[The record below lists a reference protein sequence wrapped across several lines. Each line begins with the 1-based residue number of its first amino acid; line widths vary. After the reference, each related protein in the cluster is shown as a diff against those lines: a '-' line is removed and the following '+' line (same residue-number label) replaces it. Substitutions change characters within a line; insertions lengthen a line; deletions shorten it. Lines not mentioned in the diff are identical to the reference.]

1 MSFVVWCKIMLNRIK
16 NLARVWQPFSQGVV
30 SVINTIWQ
38 LFPASHYILLS
49 TLFVVGLE
57 LIYTWQRWVI
67 AIAVIV
73 VAVVALG
80 VILLSFEEKRAF
92 RFIHCILPILATTG
106 LVGFGFLLP
115 TTPVLHLYIVTA
127 GFILFFLL
135 RHGAREA
142 YPLWN
147 WTLSLVIFFLNV
159 AFILGLRFHL
169 YTPIL
174 LVLVLILGVSALMS
188 LQALRRVASAA
199 AELVLPTLTMAF
211 VLAEVTW
218 VLQFL
223 PSHYLVQAGV
233 LTILYYVIF
242 NLISLSYTRKLLRRD
257 IIEYIG
263 IGVVAFLLILV
274 SARWT

>member
-1 MSFVVWCKIMLNRIK
+1 MAGGVLGMG
-16 NLARVWQPFSQGVV
+16 QPFSRRVVGVV
-30 SVINTIWQ
+30 NAAWQ
-38 LFPASHYILLS
+38 LFPASHYVLLS
-49 TLFVVGLE
+49 VLFIVGLE
-57 LIYTWQRWVI
+57 LIYTLQRWVI

-73 VAVVALG
+73 VAVVVTG
-80 VILLSFEEKRAF
+80 VILLSFEEKPTF
-92 RFIHCILPILATTG
+92 RFIHYILPILATTG

-174 LVLVLILGVSALMS
+174 LVLVLMLGVSALMS
-188 LQALRRVASAA
+188 WQALRRVASSA
-199 AELVLPTLTMAF
+199 AELVLPTLTMAL
-211 VLAEVTW
+211 VLAEVAW

-233 LTILYYVIF
+233 LTIMYYVIF
-242 NLISLSYTRKLLRRD
+242 NLIGLSYTRKLLRRD
-257 IIEYIG
+257 IIEYVG
-263 IGVVAFLLILV
+263 MGVVALLFLLV
-274 SARWT
+274 SARWI